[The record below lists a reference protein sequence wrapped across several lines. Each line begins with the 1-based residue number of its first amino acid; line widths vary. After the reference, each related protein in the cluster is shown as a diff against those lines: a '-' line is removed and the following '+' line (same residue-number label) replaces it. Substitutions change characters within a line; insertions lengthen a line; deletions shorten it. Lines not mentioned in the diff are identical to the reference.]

1 MKNWIKSTITTTFFF
16 FCFAGAFIITA
27 SAGEY
32 HSLKNIKSVDT
43 IFDFRDGK
51 PGSAVIHLKLVH
63 DTFKD
68 QAIRAVSEKPK
79 FAVVFMA
86 SSVLLL
92 SNERYKFSDSERKKL
107 AEFDEIISAMAKDG
121 IRLEVCMFA
130 ANLFKVDPETIAPEI
145 HRVNNGWISSLGY
158 QEKGYSLIPAY

>member
-1 MKNWIKSTITTTFFF
+1 MKNWIKSIITTAIFFL
-16 FCFAGAFIITA
+16 CLAGVYIIPV

-32 HSLKNIKSVDT
+32 DSLKNIQSADT

-68 QAIRAVSEKPK
+68 QAVRAVSEKPN

-92 SNERYKFSDSERKKL
+92 SSERYKFSDSERKML
-107 AEFDEIISAMAKDG
+107 DEFDEIISAMAKDG

-130 ANLFKVDPETIAPEI
+130 ANLFKVDPKTIAPEI
-145 HRVNNGWISSLGY
+145 HQVDNGWISSLGY
-158 QEKGYSLIPAY
+158 QEQGYSLIPAY

>member
-1 MKNWIKSTITTTFFF
+1 MKKPIISSITAVLFILCLTAFF
-16 FCFAGAFIITA
+16 AIPA

-32 HSLKNIKSVDT
+32 ESLKGIKSVNT
-43 IFDFRDGK
+43 VFDFRDGK
-51 PGSAVIHLKLVH
+51 TESAVIHLKLIH

-68 QAIRAVSEKPK
+68 QAIRAVSEKPE

-92 SNERYKFSDSERKKL
+92 SNERDEFSDSEKEQL
-107 AEFDEIISAMAKDG
+107 AEFDETISAMAKDG
-121 IRLEVCMFA
+121 IRLEVCLFA
-130 ANLFKVDPETIAPEI
+130 ANLFGVKPETIAPEI
-145 HRVNNGWISSLGY
+145 HQVDNGWISSLGY

>member
-1 MKNWIKSTITTTFFF
+1 MKNSIILSVTTAFFYL
-16 FCFAGAFIITA
+16 CLAGAFVIPA

-32 HSLKNIKSVDT
+32 ISLKGIKSVDT

-51 PGSAVIHLKLVH
+51 PGSALIHLKLIH
-63 DTFKD
+63 NTFKD
-68 QAIRAVSEKPK
+68 QAIRDVSEKPQ

-92 SNERYKFSDSERKKL
+92 SSERYKFSDSDKKKL
-107 AEFDEIISAMAKDG
+107 VEFDETISAMAKDG

-130 ANLFKVDPETIAPEI
+130 ANLFKVAPETIASEI
-145 HRVNNGWISSLGY
+145 HQIENGWISSLGY
-158 QEKGYSLIPAY
+158 QEKGFSLIPAY